1 MRKWLSAFTLIELL
15 VVIAIIA
22 ILAALILPALRR
34 AREEARK
41 ASCKSNCKQIGD
53 AIDTYRQNYG
63 SFYPFTWMPADWYV
77 ETSPPSPG
85 QENAS
90 GATGQWAWNLYR
102 PVSEGGGYAAMNIGV
117 HHRSKDALASLGCL
131 YPDFL
136 ATDKVW
142 KCPSRENAPYLTC
155 HWPADLTSLAADG
168 NGDGVIN
175 ADEAKYA
182 AENVAVSIPIE
193 MGGASFYIGKF
204 WWSQRN
210 WVLHDTGYGY
220 DPRITP
226 SGVSTLAIFGDM
238 DGSYAVNKD
247 TSTQNHA
254 GGNHILFADIHCTI
268 EAGNFCSSA
277 PTDNVFVESG
287 ADLGIG
293 GWPQHLGWSADTD
306 ACISDNTSWAYPSD
320 PSIANVRGY
329 NFVSW
334 WHGSYTAFPSLFP
347 AHD

>member
-53 AIDTYRQNYG
+53 AMDTYRQNYG
-63 SFYPFTWMPADWYV
+63 SYYPFTWFPADWYISG
-77 ETSPPSPG
+77 SPPSPG

-90 GATGQWAWNLYR
+90 GATGQQALDGYS
-102 PVSEGGGYAAMNIGV
+102 PAGYAGTTIGV
-117 HHRSKDALASLGCL
+117 RHRSNDCMASIGCL
-131 YPDFL
+131 YPEFL

-142 KCPSRENAPYLTC
+142 KCPSVESAPYLTC
-155 HWPADLTSLAADG
+155 HWPADLTSLATDG
-168 NGDGVIN
+168 TGGPGDGVIN
-175 ADEAKYA
+175 AEEAVYA
-182 AENVAVSIPIE
+182 ADHVQVSIPIQ
-193 MGGASFYIGKF
+193 MGAASFYIGKF

-220 DPRITP
+220 DCRIAP
-226 SGVSTLAIFGDM
+226 SAVSTLAIFGDM

-254 GGNHILFADIHCTI
+254 GGNHILFADMHCSF
-268 EAGNFCSSA
+268 ESENFCSSA
-277 PTDNVFVESG
+277 AVDNVYVESG
-287 ADLGIG
+287 ADLGAG
-293 GWPQHLGWSADTD
+293 GWPKELGWSADTD
-306 ACISDNTSWAYPSD
+306 ALISDNTSWLSPSD
-320 PSIANVRGY
+320 PTIVGYRGY

-334 WHGSYTAFPSLFP
+334 WHGSYTGFRNIHP